1 MLCTPIPSP
10 EKWEFLTMF
19 TLKDSSQEANVEPG
33 GQSNGYIFVNALVQ
47 DSHLNA
53 IYTIPFYVDYQRLVA
68 GVVLSQTVTDYPV
81 PFPPGN
87 CCINAHLCQRTNNYP
102 LPWL

>member
-1 MLCTPIPSP
+1 
-10 EKWEFLTMF
+10 MF
-19 TLKDSSQEANVEPG
+19 KLKDSSREANVEPG
-33 GQSNGYIFVNALVQ
+33 GEVNRMAISLSMLLFRTPTAKQFVPY
-47 DSHLNA
+47 HFTW
-53 IYTIPFYVDYQRLVA
+53 IIKE

-87 CCINAHLCQRTNNYP
+87 CCINADLCQRTYNYP